1 MPLSGPLRGA
11 LWMTASMVFFSAMT
25 LVIRYLSPNIPPWE
39 QVFIRGIFSMMFVLP
54 WLLRTGIDGLRTSRA
69 PLLAV
74 RAACTGGGI
83 LFWIYGI
90 VNMPLAEAVSLHF
103 TIPLFSVLLAI
114 LILGE
119 RVGRHRWTA
128 LAVGFSG
135 ALIILR
141 PGVEAV
147 NPVALV
153 IMLSAAIY
161 ALGNVISKILVRTEP
176 ASLIVFYINA
186 FLVIGF
192 AVPSAIWWV
201 APSLREWG
209 LLAIFGLGNVLA
221 QLCINKAF
229 AAADV
234 SFVIPFEFTRL
245 PMLALAGFVLFG
257 EEPGV
262 WTWAGALVIFGAA
275 YYIARRERGH

>member
-1 MPLSGPLRGA
+1 
-11 LWMTASMVFFSAMT
+11 MVFFSAMT

-54 WLLRTGIDGLRTSRA
+54 WLLRTGIGGLKTGRA
-69 PLLAV
+69 PLLAL

-83 LFWIYGI
+83 LLWIYGI

-114 LILGE
+114 ATLRE
-119 RVGRHRWTA
+119 RVDAHRWIA

-153 IMLSAAIY
+153 IMGSAAIY
-161 ALGNVISKILVRTEP
+161 AFGNVLSKILVRTETP
-176 ASLIVFYINA
+176 SLIVFYINA

-192 AVPSAIWWV
+192 AVPSAVWWV
-201 APSLREWG
+201 TPNAREWG
-209 LLAIFGLGNVLA
+209 LLVVFGLGNVLA

-257 EEPGV
+257 EKPGL
-262 WTWAGALVIFGAA
+262 WTWGGALVIFGAA
-275 YYIARRERGH
+275 YYLTRRERGH